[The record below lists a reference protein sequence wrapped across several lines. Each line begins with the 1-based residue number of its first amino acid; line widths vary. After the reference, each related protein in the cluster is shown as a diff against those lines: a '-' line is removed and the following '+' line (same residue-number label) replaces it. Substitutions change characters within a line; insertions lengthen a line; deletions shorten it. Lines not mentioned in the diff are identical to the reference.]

1 VSPEEPVKPVANR
14 DRDQRV
20 VLALNSGSSTVK
32 FAAFA
37 EGRDSALITGVAAA
51 LTTPEANLSWTN
63 PAGSRSLPQPAADHR
78 LAIESLGRLLA
89 ERGINIAG
97 IGHRIVH
104 GGEAFT
110 EPTLIDER
118 VIRRI
123 EQLAPLAPLHNPPNL
138 LGIRL
143 LIERFPDVP
152 QVAVF
157 DTAFHQTLP
166 PRAFHYALP
175 REFYETHR
183 VRRYGFHG
191 TSHQHVATEA
201 ARRLN
206 RDLAGLQLIT
216 VHLGNGC
223 SACALRD
230 GRSVDT
236 TMGLTPA
243 EGMMMG
249 TRSGDVDPTLHQFLA
264 RQAGLSLAEVTEL
277 LNRRSGLLGVSG
289 FSNDRRLLE
298 QRAAAGDERAALAL
312 ELFCF
317 RAAKAVLGMTASLE
331 CVEALVFTGGI
342 GENSALIRRR
352 IVEQAAL
359 LGIRLDA
366 EANNRNGIDTN
377 GRISRPGSP
386 ACLVVPTNEELAI
399 ASAVWRLL
407 R

>member
-1 VSPEEPVKPVANR
+1 MSSGEPVNPVMNR

-37 EGRDSALITGVAAA
+37 EGQDSALVTGIAAA
-51 LTTPEANLSWTN
+51 LTTPEATLSWSS
-63 PAGSRSLPQPAADHR
+63 PAGSQSLPLPDADHR
-78 LAIESLGRLLA
+78 VAIESLCRLLA
-89 ERGINIAG
+89 ELGMNLAG
-97 IGHRIVH
+97 IGHRVVH
-104 GGEAFT
+104 GGEVFT
-110 EPTLIDER
+110 QAMRIDEA
-118 VIRRI
+118 VIRQI
-123 EQLAPLAPLHNPPNL
+123 EQLAPLAPLHNPSNL
-138 LGIRL
+138 LGIRVL
-143 LIERFPDVP
+143 TERFPAVP

-191 TSHQHVATEA
+191 TSHQHVGVEA

-206 RDLAGLQLIT
+206 RDFAGLQMIT
-216 VHLGNGC
+216 AHLGNGC
-223 SACALRD
+223 SACAIRD

-264 RQAGLSLAEVTEL
+264 RQAGLSLDEVTEL
-277 LNRRSGLLGVSG
+277 LNRRGGLLGVSG

-317 RAAKAVLGMTASLE
+317 RAAKAILGMTASLE
-331 CVEALVFTGGI
+331 RVEALVFTGGI
-342 GENSALIRRR
+342 GENSAWVRRR
-352 IVEQAAL
+352 ILEQTAL
-359 LGIRLDA
+359 LGIRLDEA
-366 EANNRNGIDTN
+366 ANNRNGSDTN

-386 ACLVVPTNEELAI
+386 VCLVVPTNEELAI
-399 ASAVWRLL
+399 AREVWRLL